1 MIIMLHGLPG
11 SGKSFLAEKLAKSIP
26 NAVILKTVSYRK
38 TELKGTERFNENNP
52 VAKKEKDESYKLL
65 LEETRKCLQE
75 GKTPIL
81 DATFHK
87 KYRREWFY
95 QLAKELKQKIAIID
109 VIADEQEIKK
119 RMQERKGK
127 TDKDAYLDSWDA
139 HKLMKEQADELGDEG
154 DILRVNS
161 DEIEWVVKWL
171 KTL

>member
-11 SGKSFLAEKLAKSIP
+11 SGKSFLADKIAKNIP
-26 NAVILKTVSYRK
+26 NSIILKTVSYRK
-38 TELKGTERFNENNP
+38 TELKGTDRFNETYST
-52 VAKKEKDESYKLL
+52 ARKEKDESYKLL
-65 LEETRKCLQE
+65 LEETKKYLLQ

-95 QLAKELKQKIAIID
+95 ELAKKMKQKIAVID
-109 VIADEQEIKK
+109 VIADEQKIKQ

-127 TDKDAYLDSWDA
+127 TDKDAYLDSWEA
-139 HKLMKEQADELGDEG
+139 HKLMKEQGDDLGEEG

-161 DEIEWVVKWL
+161 DEIERVVKWL
-171 KTL
+171 KSL

>member
-11 SGKSFLAEKLAKSIP
+11 TGKSFLADKLAKDIP
-26 NAVILKTVSYRK
+26 NSIILKTVSYRK
-38 TELKGTERFNENNP
+38 TELKGTERFDENNP

-65 LEETRKCLQE
+65 LEETRKYLQK

-95 QLAKELKQKIAIID
+95 ALAKEMKQKIAIID
-109 VIADEQEIKK
+109 IIADEQKIKQ
-119 RMQERKGK
+119 RMQERKEK
-127 TDKDAYLDSWDA
+127 IDKDAYLDSWEA
-139 HKLMKEQADELGDEG
+139 YKLMKEQADELEKEG
-154 DILRVNS
+154 NSLQVDS
-161 DEIEWVVKWL
+161 DEIERVVKWL